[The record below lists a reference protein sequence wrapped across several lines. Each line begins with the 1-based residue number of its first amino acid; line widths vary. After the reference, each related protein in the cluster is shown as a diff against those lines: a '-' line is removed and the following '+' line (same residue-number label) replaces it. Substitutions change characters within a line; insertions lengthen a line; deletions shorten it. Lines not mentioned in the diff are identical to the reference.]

1 MHGRGERARCPHS
14 PTPPLKPAPLLPPRH
29 TRIAASRPAYAAA
42 MPTHPMP
49 AFSKETPTS
58 VEYVPQQGVVVTR
71 ETWACGQV
79 RERFAADTPP
89 ARQVATHTCSAVAR
103 AAASQE

>member
-1 MHGRGERARCPHS
+1 
-14 PTPPLKPAPLLPPRH
+14 
-29 TRIAASRPAYAAA
+29 